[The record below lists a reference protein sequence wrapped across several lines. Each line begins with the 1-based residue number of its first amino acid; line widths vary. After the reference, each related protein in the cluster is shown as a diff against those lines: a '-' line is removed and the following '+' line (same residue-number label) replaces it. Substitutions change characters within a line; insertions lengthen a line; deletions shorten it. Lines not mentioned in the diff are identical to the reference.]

1 MSDTVA
7 RIEDRSPNEPPQGDA
22 TQVPTEAEYFEAA
35 KRSFDDAKTQLTD
48 TAQRM
53 DRYQASLLDPEG
65 PLAKM
70 SASVERMANQVTA
83 LTGKVDALSNEKSKV
98 SRRLKRLDARVG
110 AIEERLEL
118 LEDDEDDDAPE
129 STPAPG

>member
-1 MSDTVA
+1 MTLGQT
-7 RIEDRSPNEPPQGDA
+7 EDGPPNEPPKG
-22 TQVPTEAEYFEAA
+22 TETTVPTEAEYFEAA
-35 KRSFDDAKTQLTD
+35 KRSFDDARQQLLD

-53 DRYQASLLDPEG
+53 DTYQAALLDPEG
-65 PLAKM
+65 PLARM
-70 SASVERMANQVTA
+70 GGAVEHMANQVTA

-129 STPAPG
+129 STPAPPG